1 MKTRKARIESERIKK
16 YISTRGGALRIDV
29 KDYIVG

>member
-1 MKTRKARIESERIKK
+1 METRKARIESEKMK
-16 YISTRGGALRIDV
+16 QYVSMRGGALCIDV